1 MNETPRLSVLKKLL
15 QKLHAERVSTTQ
27 AAEHC
32 AAAGFEDV
40 TAGDV
45 FMVYESLDG
54 LEASLR
60 KLASAD
66 EATDR

>member
-1 MNETPRLSVLKKLL
+1 MNETPRLSILKKLL

-32 AAAGFEDV
+32 AAVGFDHV
-40 TAGDV
+40 TAAGV
-45 FMVYESLDG
+45 FMVYESLDN

-60 KLASAD
+60 RLATPD